1 MNYENYTRVSLTYIY
16 DSYLN
21 DFFPSDYDLNRSFD
35 EILIELYYDYEDDIL
50 DDQQN
55 RYYNEEFM
63 FKSYCENIKPEI
75 ESTKSLTEFDCPI
88 CLDCIN
94 QGDTIYTLKCSHSF
108 HEECTVKWIQQCQT
122 CPLCRIE
129 IDCIQLAP
137 PISTMSDK

>member
-16 DSYLN
+16 D
-21 DFFPSDYDLNRSFD
+21 FFPFDYDRFDLNRSFD
-35 EILIELYYDYEDDIL
+35 EMLIELYYDYEDDIL
-50 DDQQN
+50 DDHQT

-75 ESTKSLTEFDCPI
+75 ESTKSVTEFDCPI

-94 QGDTIYTLKCSHSF
+94 PGDSIYILKCSHSF
-108 HEECTVKWIQQCQT
+108 HEDCTVKWIQQSQT

-129 IDCIQLAP
+129 IDCIQCAP
-137 PISTMSDK
+137 PVSTMTETV